1 VLGTRNYTLASCC
14 KPIPGDDVFGFIN
27 DDNTV
32 IVHKHS
38 CTIGLRLKSSFGNRI
53 LSTTWSSHTST
64 SFEATLKVVGI
75 DAIGVLTNIANT
87 ISSYNVNIIRLLIEA
102 NDGMFDGKINMLVHD
117 VEDIQKMC
125 ISLSKIEHIKSVS
138 RIVD

>member
-1 VLGTRNYTLASCC
+1 M
-14 KPIPGDDVFGFIN
+14 FGFIN

-38 CTIGLRLKSSFGNRI
+38 CKIGLRLKSNFGNRI
-53 LSTTWSSHTST
+53 LSTVWSNHSST

-75 DAIGVLTNIANT
+75 DAIGILMDIAKT
-87 ISSYNVNIIRLLIEA
+87 ISGYNVNIISLLIETKG
-102 NDGMFDGKINMLVHD
+102 GMFDGKINMMVHD

-125 ISLSKIEHIKSVS
+125 LSLSKIKNIKTVS
-138 RIVD
+138 RVVD